1 MPACA
6 TAPRISKFL
15 ARRARYGAISAAP
28 ARWRLRK
35 ACRFDNAVGVSFSAL
50 AFRDVR
56 EEAVQ
61 SIHRYFTEQLDE
73 RIGNIQAGALLS
85 FFLEEIGPV
94 VYNPAVREA
103 QERLQTRV
111 AELDYECHQEP
122 FQYWKK
128 FDKRR

>member
-28 ARWRLRK
+28 ARRRLRK

-61 SIHRYFTEQLDE
+61 SIQRYFTEQLDE
-73 RIGNIQAGALLS
+73 RIGNIQAGALLG
-85 FFLEEIGPV
+85 FFLEEIGPT
-94 VYNPAVREA
+94 VYNLAVQEA
-103 QERLQTRV
+103 QERL
-111 AELDYECHQEP
+111 
-122 FQYWKK
+122 
-128 FDKRR
+128 

>member
-1 MPACA
+1 M
-6 TAPRISKFL
+6 APFQPLRH
-15 ARRARYGAISAAP
+15 AGV
-28 ARWRLRK
+28 LRK

-61 SIHRYFTEQLDE
+61 SIQRYFTEQLDE
-73 RIGNIQAGALLS
+73 RIGNIQAVALLN

-94 VYNPAVREA
+94 VYNLAVQEA
-103 QERLQTRV
+103 QERLQMRV
-111 AELDYECHQEP
+111 AELDYECQREP

>member
-6 TAPRISKFL
+6 TAPRTSKFL

-28 ARWRLRK
+28 ARRRLRK

-73 RIGNIQAGALLS
+73 RLGNIQAGALLS
-85 FFLEEIGPV
+85 FFLEEIGPA
-94 VYNPAVREA
+94 VYN
-103 QERLQTRV
+103 
-111 AELDYECHQEP
+111 
-122 FQYWKK
+122 
-128 FDKRR
+128 